1 MAATKNG
8 GANNQGTFFRI
19 TPSGTLT
26 TLYSFC
32 SQANC
37 ADGGE
42 PWSAPIQGSDGNF
55 YGTTFNGGTANYG
68 TVFKIT
74 PAGALTT
81 LYNGPG
87 EIEHPTGPLVQGT
100 DGNFYGTAAYSGII
114 FKITPQ
120 GELTILNGLD
130 ENGYPYA
137 GLVQASDGN
146 FYGTFYVGDAGGVSE
161 SDSCDS
167 YSGCGSLFQIT
178 PGGLLTALY
187 GFCSQANC
195 SDGYYP
201 IAGLMQATNGILYG
215 TTIGGGTG
223 GTGPGPLGPGSGAGT
238 FFSLNNGLPRF
249 VQTIPTIG
257 SVGSTVL
264 ILGNGLTGASAVTF
278 NGTSAAFNVLSDTE
292 IQATVPS
299 GATTGVV
306 QVTTPDGILSSNV
319 AFQMLAQA
327 TPIVPYIQVNG
338 GAWQQINSLTVSPG
352 DIVSMGP
359 QNLSG
364 GSFSWTGPNGF
375 GATHAG
381 RLRRATNF
389 GFQRFQLQLYEH
401 QRSHQHTD
409 LHHHRRR
416 HSTHAV
422 HPGQRRSLAAAIESY
437 GEPGRHREPRAAGS
451 QRGQL

>member
-1 MAATKNG
+1 MLVMPVVSVRA
-8 GANNQGTFFRI
+8 
-19 TPSGTLT
+19 
-26 TLYSFC
+26 
-32 SQANC
+32 
-37 ADGGE
+37 
-42 PWSAPIQGSDGNF
+42 
-55 YGTTFNGGTANYG
+55 
-68 TVFKIT
+68 T
-74 PAGALTT
+74 PA
-81 LYNGPG
+81 N
-87 EIEHPTGPLVQGT
+87 
-100 DGNFYGTAAYSGII
+100 
-114 FKITPQ
+114 
-120 GELTILNGLD
+120 
-130 ENGYPYA
+130 
-137 GLVQASDGN
+137 
-146 FYGTFYVGDAGGVSE
+146 
-161 SDSCDS
+161 S

-257 SVGSTVL
+257 SVGSNVL

-338 GAWQQINSLTVSPG
+338 GAWQPISTVTVNPG
-352 DIVSMGP
+352 DTVNLGE
-359 QNLSG
+359 QVLSG
-364 GSFSWTGPNGF
+364 GSYSWSGPSGF
-375 GATHAG
+375 VNPATRIASATPLNSASNVFTLTYTNTYGATSTQTFTINVNG
-381 RLRRATNF
+381 TPLTPYIQVNGGGWQPVSTVTVNPGDTVNLGEQVLSGGSYSWSGPSGFVNPATRIASATPLNSASNVF
-389 GFQRFQLQLYEH
+389 TLTYTNTSGATSTVTFTINVNGTPLTPYIQVNGGGWQQL
-401 QRSHQHTD
+401 
-409 LHHHRRR
+409 
-416 HSTHAV
+416 STCD
-422 HPGQRRSLAAAIESY
+422 
-437 GEPGRHREPRAAGS
+437 GEPGRHGEPGRAGS
-451 QRGQL
+451 QRWQL